1 MVFPTIGLDQERNL
15 DACVDYT
22 LATTTGNREHDN
34 HNFKESPNRSAWHR
48 VKESPNRSAWHR
60 VQRIAKSQCLAPS
73 QRIAKS
79 QCLAPSQSKGRYFNV
94 VAASTSELPL
104 DSACDIAL

>member
-48 VKESPNRSAWHR
+48 VQRIAKSQCLAPSPKNRQIAVPGTEFKESPNRSAWHR
-60 VQRIAKSQCLAPS
+60 VKESPNR
-73 QRIAKS
+73 
-79 QCLAPSQSKGRYFNV
+79 
-94 VAASTSELPL
+94 
-104 DSACDIAL
+104 SAWHRVNRRVDI

>member
-60 VQRIAKSQCLAPS
+60 VQRIAKSQCLAPRS
-73 QRIAKS
+73 KNRQIAV
-79 QCLAPSQSKGRYFNV
+79 PGTESKNRQIAVPGIESIEGSIFECRGCVYF
-94 VAASTSELPL
+94 
-104 DSACDIAL
+104 

>member
-48 VKESPNRSAWHR
+48 V
-60 VQRIAKSQCLAPS
+60 QRIAKSQCLAPS
-73 QRIAKS
+73 SKNRQIAV
-79 QCLAPSQSKGRYFNV
+79 PGTESKNRQIAVPGTESIEGSIFECRGCVYF
-94 VAASTSELPL
+94 
-104 DSACDIAL
+104 